1 MAYNQMQGGIMLQR
15 YDISRNDQ
23 TNRLSIKEFAVLET
37 KSRKRDT
44 FKPIKKDYSLLHEV
58 SYDGDIIRAAIG
70 EGPQALISELRSGDF
85 FPIYPC
91 VEILAERV
99 TGLLNG
105 DSESVLEVFFD
116 DRTLLSTFEEE

>member
-1 MAYNQMQGGIMLQR
+1 MLQR
-15 YDISRNDQ
+15 YDITMDDQ
-23 TNRLSIKEFAVLET
+23 TNRLSIREFAVLET

-70 EGPQALISELRSGDF
+70 EGREALIVQLRSGDF

-91 VEILAERV
+91 AEVLAERV
-99 TGLLNG
+99 TGLFNG
-105 DSESVLEVFFD
+105 NSEPDSEVFFD

>member
-1 MAYNQMQGGIMLQR
+1 MLQR
-15 YDISRNDQ
+15 YDLNRNDQ

-44 FKPIKKDYSLLHEV
+44 FKPIKKDYALLHEV
-58 SYDGDIIRAAIG
+58 SYDSDIIRAAIG
-70 EGPQALISELRSGDF
+70 EGQKALISELRSGAF

-91 VEILAERV
+91 AEILAERV
-99 TGLLNG
+99 TGLFNG
-105 DSESVLEVFFD
+105 GSDPDLEVFFD